1 MSGSSAPRSALRAAA
16 LGAFVLVSAGCSGT
30 PAERPGQSASAP
42 ASLTSTERLADD
54 LAEASLAYDNGDLS
68 ELTVRLRAIEL
79 AGAQPSDEP
88 GQAALVAW
96 RGVVP
101 PGDIPLRGRVLGP
114 AYLTGT
120 LAAGAKIDTEQ
131 LLMGGQS
138 VSIAAGT
145 APRKGLRL
153 RVLRGDGK
161 MVCEQTPAHAREC
174 RFVPSY
180 TQRYRIVLQNTG
192 TGEARYHIVFD

>member
-1 MSGSSAPRSALRAAA
+1 MLCVFTLLA
-16 LGAFVLVSAGCSGT
+16 AGCSGAT
-30 PAERPGQSASAP
+30 SDRLGQAAPAR

-54 LAEASLAYDNGDLS
+54 LAGASAAYANGDLN
-68 ELTVRLRAIEL
+68 ELSVRLRAIEL
-79 AGAQPSDEP
+79 AGAQPSDAL
-88 GQAALVAW
+88 GQASLVAW
-96 RGVVP
+96 KGVVP

-120 LAAGAKIDTEQ
+120 LAAGAEVDTEQ

>member
-1 MSGSSAPRSALRAAA
+1 MLC
-16 LGAFVLVSAGCSGT
+16 AFVLFAAGCSGA
-30 PAERPGQSASAP
+30 PAERPGQAAPTP

-54 LAEASLAYDNGDLS
+54 LAEASHAYDNGDLS

-79 AGAQPSDEP
+79 AGAQPGDAL
-88 GQAALVAW
+88 GQASLVAW
-96 RGVVP
+96 KGVVP

-120 LAAGAKIDTEQ
+120 LAAGAEIDTEQ

-153 RVLRGDGK
+153 RIIRGDGK
-161 MVCEQTPAHAREC
+161 TVCEQTPAHAREC

-180 TQRYRIVLQNTG
+180 TQRFRIVLQNTG
-192 TGEARYHIVFD
+192 AGEARYHIVFD